1 MPTTVPSPRSKGQT
15 ARAAGTNRESF
26 QPALTN
32 LPPRLVLWLG
42 RLVGCGRSHLHAPC
56 VTPHGLHWPA
66 RRSLHPGPRLIPRPR
81 PRPCRITVK
90 SAYSLKTISKPSAP
104 QAVEWLPKVK
114 SIFNTPP
121 AKVASRGTTSR
132 KSPCPNSLLSYRGLP
147 WESGYPLA
155 PVCADRLTYR
165 RERIGHAR
173 ALADDQGACR
183 LPPGSRGGTATTRW

>member
-66 RRSLHPGPRLIPRPR
+66 RRSLHPGPRLIPAPAPVPAGSPSRVHTASKRLASRVRRKQSNGFRKSSLFSTRRPQR
-81 PRPCRITVK
+81 SHP
-90 SAYSLKTISKPSAP
+90 AA
-104 QAVEWLPKVK
+104 
-114 SIFNTPP
+114 PP
-121 AKVASRGTTSR
+121 AVSRRARTPSCPIGGCPGKV
-132 KSPCPNSLLSYRGLP
+132 
-147 WESGYPLA
+147 
-155 PVCADRLTYR
+155 V
-165 RERIGHAR
+165 
-173 ALADDQGACR
+173 
-183 LPPGSRGGTATTRW
+183 TRWRLSVLTD